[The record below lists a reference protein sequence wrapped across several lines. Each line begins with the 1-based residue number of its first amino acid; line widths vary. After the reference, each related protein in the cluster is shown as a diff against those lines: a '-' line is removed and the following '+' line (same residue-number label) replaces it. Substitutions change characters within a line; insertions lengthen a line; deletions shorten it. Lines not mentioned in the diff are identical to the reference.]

1 MTFLNLLIKLHDLM
15 SDKLIQAL
23 DKKVCEIMDTED
35 YTLIEVNNGDDFFKF
50 VDKYEIDLSGY
61 LASLKST

>member
-1 MTFLNLLIKLHDLM
+1 M

-61 LASLKST
+61 IASLKSA